1 MLRMED
7 ITKMDITY
15 YGEVVNKVVEE
26 VRTHHMDRG
35 EAVEETKATM
45 HNPTNLKNKRH
56 TTLLNP

>member
-7 ITKMDITY
+7 IIKMDITY

-35 EAVEETKATM
+35 EA
-45 HNPTNLKNKRH
+45 LKKRKPQC
-56 TTLLNP
+56 TILRI